1 MKFSK
6 ILSTR
11 RIPNNII
18 NTPKSIGSTCTLSIK
33 TDIQYYNQILSL
45 LNLLKIEDFLG
56 LYMIE
61 RIGITEQTRRL
72 Y

>member
-18 NTPKSIGSTCTLSIK
+18 NTPKSIGSTCALSIK